1 MESKKSCSIG
11 TSAQQA
17 RQTYASPQVEETLTI
32 ARQALR
38 PVALCAG
45 ELINSLFLYRRP
57 DITNQPISPAE
68 LADLEREA
76 GRSLTEEKAQQ
87 FRIRKLKKQLIDNM
101 LESARNNSG
110 ESGKISRDFIE
121 ALVFSMLG
129 FAIGF
134 ALGTMLCFGR
144 HI

>member
-1 MESKKSCSIG
+1 MADEIV
-11 TSAQQA
+11 
-17 RQTYASPQVEETLTI
+17 P
-32 ARQALR
+32 
-38 PVALCAG
+38 PVG
-45 ELINSLFLYRRP
+45 NSLP
-57 DITNQPISPAE
+57 DLSPAE
-68 LADLEREA
+68 LADLEHEA
-76 GRSLTEEKAQQ
+76 GRPLTQEQAQ
-87 FRIRKLKKQLIDNM
+87 RYRLRKLKKQLIDNM

-134 ALGTMLCFGR
+134 ALGTMLCFGK